1 MTLLDVIN
9 KIESAAKAQRA
20 VHTIVGGDILRLNTI
35 PDAQYGAFAWVQ
47 RQHSEDR
54 DAGLRTYAF
63 SLFYVDRLTHDRRN
77 ELEIQAVGIRTLENV
92 LARLE
97 DDGIPSGAHSFDTF
111 NIRFTDECAGVWTDV
126 SFTVAAS
133 PCAPEFT
140 ATIDRAFSGAPSTL
154 RDVVRAMEAAAS
166 YLPQVSGCVP
176 NDIYRLNAL
185 PDARYGV
192 FGWTQGQHYREEDSD
207 VVQYR
212 FNLFYVDRLT
222 HDRGNE
228 AAVQSVGVDT
238 LAAVLA
244 ALDDIGLY
252 SQQVTFDAFT
262 ERFTDECAGMMASV
276 TIYAPVALLCA
287 EGSGDFNADF
297 SDDFYIY

>member
-1 MTLLDVIN
+1 MTLYDAVRR
-9 KIESAAKAQRA
+9 IERAARAQLT
-20 VHTIVGGDILRLNTI
+20 VKTIVGGDVLRLNAI

-63 SLFYVDRLTHDRRN
+63 SLFYIDRLTHDKRN
-77 ELEIQAVGIRTLENV
+77 DLEIQAVGIRTLENV
-92 LARLE
+92 LARLDE
-97 DDGIPSGAHSFDTF
+97 EGLPSGAHSFDTF
-111 NIRFTDECAGVWTDV
+111 NIRFVDECAGVWTDV
-126 SFTVAAS
+126 AFTVPATA
-133 PCAPEFT
+133 CAPDFT
-140 ATIDRAFSGAPSTL
+140 ASIDRAFSGTPSTL

-166 YLPQVSGCVP
+166 YLPQVSSCVP
-176 NDIYRLNAL
+176 NDIYRLNVI

-192 FGWTQGQHYREEDSD
+192 FGWTQGQHYRNEDAEQ
-207 VVQYR
+207 VQYR

-252 SQQVTFDAFT
+252 SSQVSFDAFT
-262 ERFTDECAGMMASV
+262 ERFTDECAGIMASV
-276 TIYAPVALLCA
+276 VIYAPVALLCA
-287 EGSGDFNADF
+287 EGGDFNADF
-297 SDDFYIY
+297 NNDFYIF

>member
-77 ELEIQAVGIRTLENV
+77 ELEIQAVGIRTLENI

-154 RDVVRAMEAAAS
+154 RDVD
-166 YLPQVSGCVP
+166 L
-176 NDIYRLNAL
+176 LNY
-185 PDARYGV
+185 DAVTRFIETTYEKYKEKTGGGFDV
-192 FGWTQGQHYREEDSD
+192 VEEDSD

-222 HDRGNE
+222 HDRSNE

-276 TIYAPVALLCA
+276 VIYAPVALLCA